1 MTQVV
6 IRKGTYRNQDVSGLK
21 FKLVRDF
28 VTDAKGGNVVVA
40 NGGHFPGYADNI
52 RVRVDSLHDIE
63 FVNGESVSSDNTVA
77 FKSVAV
83 AETPETDEA
92 VMTRIRERFDILT
105 EMTKVLPIWPGVPE

>member
-6 IRKGTYRNQDVSGLK
+6 IRRGTYRNQDVSGRQ
-21 FKLVRDF
+21 FTLVRDY

-63 FVNGESVSSDNTVA
+63 FVNGAPVKDNTVQ
-77 FKSVAV
+77 FR
-83 AETPETDEA
+83 AEEQLESDEA
-92 VMTRIRERFDILT
+92 IMTRIRERFDILT
-105 EMTKVLPIWPGVPE
+105 EMTKADRKSVV